1 MLLTP
6 LFDDSMVRPSWAAYT
21 PCDAAGE
28 APLLCEIAALLDDA
42 TYSKSMR
49 GLLSLIELVQ
59 ASERGPLDL
68 IPNGALCHEAIET
81 STGLPIA
88 GTRCNFS
95 GNHLVDTHRS
105 AGMRDFTELMGRAR
119 DNNEYWEALVQNKI
133 ALQLSKIL
141 SRRGMSQTEFAR
153 VAGVSPAYVSRVLGG
168 NENLSI
174 KTLVKLTRSI
184 GASLNVSVSL
194 DATSFEA
201 GEGVENVDDTIWQE
215 LERIA
220 HKRQGSPKFILSIPQ
235 EAGNER
241 VYRRASV
248 ETTDLFAAAA

>member
-1 MLLTP
+1 
-6 LFDDSMVRPSWAAYT
+6 
-21 PCDAAGE
+21 
-28 APLLCEIAALLDDA
+28 
-42 TYSKSMR
+42 
-49 GLLSLIELVQ
+49 
-59 ASERGPLDL
+59 
-68 IPNGALCHEAIET
+68 
-81 STGLPIA
+81 
-88 GTRCNFS
+88 
-95 GNHLVDTHRS
+95 
-105 AGMRDFTELMGRAR
+105 MRDFTELMRRAR

-133 ALQLSKIL
+133 ALQLSRTL